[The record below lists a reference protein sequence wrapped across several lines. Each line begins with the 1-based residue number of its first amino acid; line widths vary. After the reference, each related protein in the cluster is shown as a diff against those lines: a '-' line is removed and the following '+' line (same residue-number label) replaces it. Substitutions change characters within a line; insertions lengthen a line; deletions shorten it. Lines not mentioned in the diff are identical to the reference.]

1 MTIEEMRQQRRTLL
15 EKARDICAAAEGAA
29 RDLTADERA
38 EVEKAVAE
46 AATLTE
52 QIKARSAA
60 KKAMD
65 EIGELLSQ
73 EQAGELNGQHLQ
85 EKGRK
90 AVQGLGG
97 QFTGSD
103 GYKGMM
109 KAHANSDGRI
119 PDTAKGIQSDR
130 VHVAGGLKS
139 LVATGV
145 RDDTDGA
152 NILVQPQNLGVVPG
166 LPYQAPKLRQIV
178 SNATTNTDRVEYAQ
192 QVEIGGAGTTNA
204 AKTVKEATTSGAS
217 TTQTANTTTG
227 VITSAPVA
235 GAGVKPESGIAFRKA
250 NADVVTVAHWM
261 PVTKRALSD
270 ASQIRALI
278 DQFLSRGIDLE
289 LDRLILTG
297 NATTPVGE
305 EEFNGILNTT
315 GVQSQA
321 FSTNLPQTIRK
332 AITKATNKG
341 AVVGAV
347 LMSPEED
354 EALDLMADTTGR
366 YFSQG
371 PFGSGPS
378 TIWGRPRLVVPALTG
393 KSKFILGDFTQCVL
407 WDREDTSIT
416 ATDSHADFFIRN
428 LVAILAEARVAFGI
442 FNPSMLV
449 IGATA

>member
-29 RDLTADERA
+29 RDLTAEERT
-38 EVEKAVAE
+38 EVEKAIAD
-46 AATLTE
+46 AAVITE
-52 QIKARSAA
+52 QIKARASA
-60 KKAMD
+60 KKAME

-85 EKGRK
+85 DAGRK
-90 AVQGLGG
+90 AVQGIGT
-97 QFTGSD
+97 QFTGSE
-103 GYKGMM
+103 GYKGLM
-109 KAHANSDGRI
+109 KSHAGSDGRI
-119 PDTAKGIQSDR
+119 PESAKGIHSDR
-130 VHVAGGLKS
+130 VQVAGGLKS
-139 LVATGV
+139 LVASG
-145 RDDTDGA
+145 GA
-152 NILVQPQNLGVVPG
+152 TNTNADALVLPQQLGVVPG

-204 AKTVKEATTSGAS
+204 AKTVKEATSSAAPTAPGTAGAL
-217 TTQTANTTTG
+217 
-227 VITSAPVA
+227 VPVA
-235 GAGVKPESGIAFRKA
+235 GGGYKPESGIAFRKA
-250 NADVVTVAHWM
+250 SADVVTVAHWM

-315 GVQSQA
+315 GVQTQTFITGS
-321 FSTNLPQTIRK
+321 LPDTIRK

-354 EALDLMADTTGR
+354 ETLDLLKDTTAR
-366 YFSQG
+366 YFGQG

-378 TIWGRPRLVVPALTG
+378 TIWGRPRLVVPALSG

-416 ATDSHADFFIRN
+416 ATDAHADFFIRN

-449 IGATA
+449 IGNTV